1 MPPPQER
8 RGQEPGQVGEDVA
21 QLAGHVGRRRPSRG
35 RGCGGWARRG
45 VGSGHRGAPR
55 TSAVISSSTP
65 RARRCARRTNGP
77 DPRDLRPFGSGGPTA
92 LPRPVRPGHPR
103 LMTITPARLLTR
115 FAVIGLETVAAVSAV
130 GGGIGLIA
138 GNAIGMPADWL
149 AATPFSSWRV
159 PGVLLLLVV
168 AVPMG
173 VAAVAELR
181 RSSLAPL
188 LSLIA
193 G

>member
-1 MPPPQER
+1 
-8 RGQEPGQVGEDVA
+8 
-21 QLAGHVGRRRPSRG
+21 
-35 RGCGGWARRG
+35 
-45 VGSGHRGAPR
+45 
-55 TSAVISSSTP
+55 
-65 RARRCARRTNGP
+65 
-77 DPRDLRPFGSGGPTA
+77 
-92 LPRPVRPGHPR
+92 
-103 LMTITPARLLTR
+103 MTITPARLLTR

-193 G
+193 GVLQVLWIIAQWVVTGRFHWLQPTMLVVGAAVTVLALHSGAVAATHGPAG

>member
-1 MPPPQER
+1 
-8 RGQEPGQVGEDVA
+8 
-21 QLAGHVGRRRPSRG
+21 
-35 RGCGGWARRG
+35 
-45 VGSGHRGAPR
+45 
-55 TSAVISSSTP
+55 
-65 RARRCARRTNGP
+65 
-77 DPRDLRPFGSGGPTA
+77 
-92 LPRPVRPGHPR
+92 
-103 LMTITPARLLTR
+103 MTITPARLLTR

-138 GNAIGMPADWL
+138 GNAIGRPADWL

-193 G
+193 GVLQVLWIIAQWVVTGRFHWLQPTMLVVGAAVTVLALHSGAVAATHGPAG

>member
-1 MPPPQER
+1 
-8 RGQEPGQVGEDVA
+8 
-21 QLAGHVGRRRPSRG
+21 
-35 RGCGGWARRG
+35 
-45 VGSGHRGAPR
+45 
-55 TSAVISSSTP
+55 
-65 RARRCARRTNGP
+65 
-77 DPRDLRPFGSGGPTA
+77 
-92 LPRPVRPGHPR
+92 
-103 LMTITPARLLTR
+103 MTITPARLLTR

-193 G
+193 GVLQVLWIIAQWVVTGRFHWLQPTVLVVGAAVTVLALHSGAVAATHGPAG

>member
-1 MPPPQER
+1 
-8 RGQEPGQVGEDVA
+8 
-21 QLAGHVGRRRPSRG
+21 
-35 RGCGGWARRG
+35 
-45 VGSGHRGAPR
+45 
-55 TSAVISSSTP
+55 
-65 RARRCARRTNGP
+65 
-77 DPRDLRPFGSGGPTA
+77 
-92 LPRPVRPGHPR
+92 
-103 LMTITPARLLTR
+103 MTITPARLLTR

-173 VAAVAELR
+173 VAELR

-193 G
+193 GVLQVLWIIAQWVVTGRFHWLQPTMLVVGAAVTVLALHSGAVAATHGPAG